1 MKLEIVLTQEQI
13 ETIVVNFMK
22 YLKEHP
28 KEAKGFA
35 QSMGD
40 VALDVLS
47 SRRVLKKLAS
57 LYRKFNAELNFSYRT
72 ELVE

>member
-1 MKLEIVLTQEQI
+1 MKVEIVLTQEQI
-13 ETIVVNFMK
+13 ETIVVNFMQ

-28 KEAKGFA
+28 KEMKGFA

-40 VALDVLS
+40 VALDVLT
-47 SRRVLKKLAS
+47 SRRVLKKLAT
-57 LYRKFNAELNFSYRT
+57 LYRRFNAELNYSYKT